1 MKASLLQTKLYIP
14 PTSPELVS
22 RPRLFER
29 LNEGLTRKLTLIAAP
44 AGFGKTTLVSDW
56 LQGVNLPAAWL
67 SLDEGD
73 NDPSRFLAYLAAALH
88 QVDAQI
94 GQSVQGMLES
104 SPPPPPESVMPAIIN
119 EIAAAP
125 PFVLALDDYDVID
138 APPVHDVLTL
148 LLDHLPPQIHVII
161 TSRADPPL
169 PLARLR
175 ARAQLIEVRVIDL
188 RFTSDEIASFFDQI
202 SGLNLSIEELVALE
216 QRTEGWIAGLQLA
229 AASLQG
235 RVASERQAFVD
246 TFAGDDQYIIDYLV
260 EEVLNRQ
267 TPDVQSFL
275 MQTAILERF
284 NADLCDAV
292 TGRNDSQAMLNYLA
306 KANLFIIPLDHKRQW
321 YRYHHLFADLLRY
334 RLKETAPNRIPA
346 LHQRASQWYENNDL
360 KDEAVHH
367 ALKGGDFERAERL
380 VERRME
386 TETYQQGR
394 VPSLPTPDPP
404 LLDPLTEREG
414 QILRL
419 LAAGLSTPEI
429 AEELIISVGT
439 VRSHVKRLYSKLD
452 AHSRHEAITRARE
465 LGLL

>member
-14 PTSPELVS
+14 PTSPELIS

-56 LQGVNLPAAWL
+56 LQQVDLPAAWL

-73 NDPSRFLAYLAAALH
+73 NDPSRFLAYLVAAL
-88 QVDAQI
+88 QRIEVQI

-104 SPPPPPESVMPAIIN
+104 SSPPPPVSVMPVIIN

-138 APPVHDVLTL
+138 TPPVHDAMTF
-148 LLDHLPPQIHVII
+148 LLDHLPPQVHVII

-175 ARAQLIEVRVIDL
+175 ARAQLTEVRVIDL
-188 RFTSDEIASFFDQI
+188 RFTSDETASFFSQI
-202 SGLNLSIEELVALE
+202 SGLNLSIEELIALE

-235 RVASERQAFVD
+235 RVASEREAFVD

-334 RLKETAPNRIPA
+334 RLKETAPNQIPA
-346 LHQRASQWYENNDL
+346 LHQRASQWYENRDL
-360 KDEAVHH
+360 KHEAIHY
-367 ALKGGDFERAERL
+367 ALKGGDFDRAGQLIEQ
-380 VERRME
+380 RME
-386 TETYQQGR
+386 TATYPQDR
-394 VPSLPTPDPP
+394 ALSLPTPALP
-404 LLDPLTEREG
+404 LLEPLTEREG

-419 LAAGLSTPEI
+419 LVAGLSTPEI

-439 VRSHVKRLYSKLD
+439 VRSHIKRLYRKLD
-452 AHSRHEAITRARE
+452 AHSRHEAVTRARE

>member
-14 PTSPELVS
+14 PTSPELVP
-22 RPRLFER
+22 RQRLFDR

-56 LQGVNLPAAWL
+56 LQRVELPAAWL
-67 SLDEGD
+67 SLDQGD
-73 NDPSRFLAYLAAALH
+73 NDPSRFLAYLAAALR
-88 QVDAQI
+88 QIDVQI
-94 GQSVQGMLES
+94 GQSVQGMLEA
-104 SPPPPPESVMPAIIN
+104 SPPPPPGSVMPAIIN
-119 EIAAAP
+119 EIASAP
-125 PFVLALDDYDVID
+125 PFILALDDYDAID
-138 APPVHDVLTL
+138 APPVHDAVTF
-148 LLDHLPPQIHVII
+148 LLDYLPPQIHVII

-175 ARAQLIEVRVIDL
+175 ARAQLTEVRVIDL
-188 RFTSDEIASFFDQI
+188 RFTGDETASFFNQI
-202 SGLNLSIEELVALE
+202 SGLNLSTEELVALE

-235 RVASERQAFVD
+235 RLASERQAFVD

-260 EEVLNRQ
+260 EEVIDRQ

-292 TGRNDSQAMLNYLA
+292 TGRNDSRAMLNFLA

-334 RLKETAPNRIPA
+334 RLKETAPNQIPA
-346 LHQRASQWYENNDL
+346 LHQRASQWYENSDL
-360 KDEAVHH
+360 KHEAIQH

-380 VERRME
+380 TERRTE
-386 TETYQQGR
+386 TTTYQQDS
-394 VPSLPTPDPP
+394 VSSLPIPASP

-414 QILRL
+414 QILGL
-419 LAAGLSTPEI
+419 LATGLSTPEI
-429 AEELIISVGT
+429 AVELIISVGT
-439 VRSHVKRLYSKLD
+439 VRSHVKRLYGKLD